1 MSDWNLSSRSFRNIF
16 LCFVNNGD
24 LISGSLICDVSGGV
38 VVSVVVSLVVVGGVG
53 HGVLVVVLVCH
64 LGLGRTE
71 VLLLAFLVQ
80 RFDSDLKFWKGS
92 I

>member
-1 MSDWNLSSRSFRNIF
+1 MSDRNLSSRSFRNIF

-24 LISGSLICDVSGGV
+24 LIGGGNLICDVSGGV
-38 VVSVVVSLVVVGGVG
+38 IVSVVVSLVVVGGVG

-64 LGLGRTE
+64 LGLGRSK

-80 RFDSDLKFWKGS
+80 RFDSDLKF
-92 I
+92 